1 MEISSIFAKT
11 FPTANGRGG
20 RRASTANGREWT
32 RIEETKVTTG
42 SSPLQSVTTVLQY
55 RHRLYSRSFASIRGF
70 LILFAVLSAG
80 NLNAEESDTAL
91 RAAED
96 RLLDRLWQMP
106 FYLTTA
112 RPRRSETIAPS
123 GYGPWREQ
131 IVATVFWVG
140 ESPSLHNPVPNNT
153 SAWDCAWQINFGGI
167 DDPAKRTGFFPTRFL
182 PKRNPFYVALP
193 FNDLLINP
201 GRPPLE
207 RLIPWAAQGPQSPG
221 SSSLCRGA
229 WIAVRNADGRICYAQ
244 WEDVGPFEVD
254 HWQYVFGNERPHP
267 NRNGGAGIDLS
278 PAIRDYLGLRSLDI
292 VDWRFV
298 KKEEVPPGPWLYF
311 GRDGTKLDEQMVVSD
326 LRRRVKVSSQQ

>member
-1 MEISSIFAKT
+1 MNT
-11 FPTANGRGG
+11 G
-20 RRASTANGREWT
+20 RRNLR
-32 RIEETKVTTG
+32 
-42 SSPLQSVTTVLQY
+42 
-55 RHRLYSRSFASIRGF
+55 RLSRSDPGFSIVIAGATIAIF
-70 LILFAVLSAG
+70 CALFSS
-80 NLNAEESDTAL
+80 NLNAEESDAL
-91 RAAED
+91 RAAEG

-112 RPRRSETIAPS
+112 RPRRPETTTPS

-140 ESPSLHNPVPNNT
+140 ESASLHNPVPNDT
-153 SAWDCAWQINFGGI
+153 SAWDHAWQANFGGI
-167 DDPAKRTGFFPTRFL
+167 DDPGRRTGFFPTRFL
-182 PKRNPFYVALP
+182 PKQNPFYVALP

-201 GRPPLE
+201 ARPPLE
-207 RLIPWAAQGPQSPG
+207 RLIPWSIQGSPRAG
-221 SSSLCRGA
+221 SSSLCQGA

-278 PAIRDYLGLRSLDI
+278 PAVRDYLGLGSLDI

-311 GRDGTKLDEQMVVSD
+311 GRDGTKLDVQMVVND
-326 LRRRVKVSSQQ
+326 LKGRAKQQ

>member
-1 MEISSIFAKT
+1 MADKSRRGILPTFAADISCGYFMRPIAAALLFGAL
-11 FPTANGRGG
+11 F
-20 RRASTANGREWT
+20 
-32 RIEETKVTTG
+32 
-42 SSPLQSVTTVLQY
+42 SS
-55 RHRLYSRSFASIRGF
+55 H
-70 LILFAVLSAG
+70 
-80 NLNAEESDTAL
+80 LNAEEVDTAL
-91 RAAED
+91 RIAED

-112 RPRRSETIAPS
+112 RPRRPETLAPS

-140 ESPSLHNPVPNNT
+140 ESATLHNPVPNNT
-153 SAWDCAWQINFGGI
+153 SAWDTFWQANFGGI
-167 DDPAKRTGFFPTRFL
+167 DDPKQRAGFFPTSFL

-193 FNDLLINP
+193 FNDLIADP
-201 GRPPLE
+201 TRPALE
-207 RLIPWAAQGPQSPG
+207 HLIPWSNSGPARAASP
-221 SSSLCRGA
+221 SMCQGA
-229 WIAVRNADGRICYAQ
+229 WIAIRNADRRICYAQ

-278 PAIRDYLGLRSLDI
+278 PAVRDYLGLASLDI

-311 GRDGTKLDEQMVVSD
+311 GRDGTKLDPQMVVND
-326 LRRRVKVSSQQ
+326 LRGRVKAQPVSSEQ